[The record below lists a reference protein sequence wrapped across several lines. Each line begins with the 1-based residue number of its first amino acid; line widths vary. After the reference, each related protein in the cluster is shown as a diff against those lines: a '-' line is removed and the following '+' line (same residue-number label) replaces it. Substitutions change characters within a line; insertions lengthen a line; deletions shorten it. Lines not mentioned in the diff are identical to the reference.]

1 MMKKF
6 GTLAIVLCLIAMG
19 AFALMLV
26 PEKVEALPGA
36 ANAYFSG
43 VYGNGTAWDNVRK
56 ESITVS
62 ALTTL
67 SHLSGTFAVINSTA
81 NQVVYLD
88 WYYMGE
94 KAGHYVVGQSANDTI
109 GVAHFIDFPY
119 LIIWYRWYSNNTGFG
134 LTLGNGQYELVET
147 NYLYYPDGTSYTSHM
162 NVFFNTTTPFAT
174 TAPPSAIISQIG
186 GVTGILFM
194 VLGPLMGVFLM
205 RVDNFM
211 SGLGCLI
218 LLPLIGL
225 FMVYAFMLT

>member
-1 MMKKF
+1 MMKKI
-6 GTLAIVLCLIAMG
+6 GATAIVLCLIAMG

-26 PEKVEALPGA
+26 PEKVEALPGT

-43 VYGNGTAWDNVRK
+43 VYGNGTSWDNVGK
-56 ESITVS
+56 ASITVS

-194 VLGPLMGVFLM
+194 DLGPLMGVFLM

>member
-1 MMKKF
+1 MMKKI
-6 GTLAIVLCLIAMG
+6 GAVAIVLCVIVMG
-19 AFALMLV
+19 AFAVTLV
-26 PEKVEALPGA
+26 SMQAEALPGT

-43 VYGNGTAWDNVRK
+43 VYGNGTSWDNLGVP
-56 ESITVS
+56 SITVD

-67 SHLSGTFAVINSTA
+67 AHLSGTFAVINSTA
-81 NQVVYLD
+81 AQVVYLD
-88 WYYMGE
+88 WYYQGSII
-94 KAGHYVVGQSANDTI
+94 GHHVIGQSPNDAI
-109 GVAHFIDFPY
+109 GIAHFIDFPI
-119 LIIWYRWYSNNTGFG
+119 LEIWYKWYSNNTGFG

-147 NYLYYPDGTSYTSHM
+147 NYLYYPDGTSFTSHM
-162 NVFFNTTTPFAT
+162 NVFFNTTVPFAT
-174 TAPPSAIISQIG
+174 TAPPSAIITQIG